1 MSGKLHA
8 FLGKGSEGR
17 AGAFYYLVPGYSC
30 TAFLNL
36 EILETYLVQDLPN
49 REHLIAALTSYSQKS
64 LKGVREYPLTQYITR
79 EGVYSFL
86 QTGRFSDC
94 PYEFYQ
100 PLSSFHRA
108 YILERS
114 IACTKE
120 SGTYQLR
127 LYDHD
132 SLPFSNTLVLTTS
145 AEGKVVNINCKS
157 PTAGFVSLNLQNPT
171 IAAAISDYLAS
182 LLDTSMV
189 SSKENTIRWLE
200 SALKDF
206 RNAH

>member
-1 MSGKLHA
+1 MP
-8 FLGKGSEGR
+8 E
-17 AGAFYYLVPGYSC
+17 YSC
-30 TAFLNL
+30 TAFLNP
-36 EILETYLVQDLPN
+36 EILETYLVQDLPD
-49 REHLIAALTSYSQKS
+49 REHLIAALTDSSKKS

-94 PYEFYQ
+94 LDEFYQ
-100 PLSSFHRA
+100 PLSPLHRA

-114 IACTKE
+114 IACAKE
-120 SGTYQLR
+120 SDTYQLR

-132 SLPFSNTLVLTTS
+132 LLPFSNTLIVSTS

-182 LLDTSMV
+182 LLDTPMV
-189 SSKENTIRWLE
+189 SSKEDTIRWLE

>member
-1 MSGKLHA
+1 MP
-8 FLGKGSEGR
+8 E
-17 AGAFYYLVPGYSC
+17 YSC
-30 TAFLNL
+30 TAFLNP
-36 EILETYLVQDLPN
+36 EILETYLVQDLPD
-49 REHLIAALTSYSQKS
+49 REHLIAALTDYSQKS

-86 QTGRFSDC
+86 QTGRFSDY
-94 PYEFYQ
+94 PDEFYQ
-100 PLSSFHRA
+100 PLSPLHRA

-114 IACTKE
+114 IACAKE
-120 SGTYQLR
+120 SDTYQLR

-132 SLPFSNTLVLTTS
+132 LLPFSNTLIVSTS

-182 LLDTSMV
+182 LLDTPMV
-189 SSKENTIRWLE
+189 SSKEDTIRWLE

-206 RNAH
+206 RNAY